1 MKVKNI
7 FLVLLLVIILAPFL
21 ISCDI
26 TYSLGISSFKEF
38 RKDILRTN
46 SKIEKIK
53 AEYDAPGLYIIYTL
67 KNNVTASETND
78 ILAKTEQLIN
88 NEEFQKEFFKVYFS
102 KFKSS
107 DYGLNGDKPIIIDGK
122 PVKAI
127 YYPDITVYIDWDNKR
142 KTVEYITESVQY
154 GTWEYKYKGKVD
166 YYEKTEEVTDKP
178 Q

>member
-21 ISCDI
+21 ISCAI

-38 RKDILRTN
+38 RKDILRAN
-46 SKIEKIK
+46 SEIEKIK
-53 AEYDAPGLYIIYTL
+53 AEYDASGLYIIYTL
-67 KNNVTASETND
+67 KNNVTDSETND

-107 DYGLNGDKPIIIDGK
+107 NGEVIDGE

-127 YYPDITVYIDWDNKR
+127 YYPKTTVYIDWDNKR

-178 Q
+178 K